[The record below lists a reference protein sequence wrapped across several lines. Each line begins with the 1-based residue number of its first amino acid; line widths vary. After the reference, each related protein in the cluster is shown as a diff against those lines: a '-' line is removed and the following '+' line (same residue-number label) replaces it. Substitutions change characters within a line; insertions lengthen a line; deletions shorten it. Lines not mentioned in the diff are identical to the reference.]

1 MLKRLLISI
10 LAVLSMACAVAAQE
24 LDVEKYTIN
33 AKIDFKASALDAQAQ
48 LQLFNPAS
56 TSKPKIYLRLTKQ
69 AKVSQVTLG
78 GAPVQHDTSEDRRFT
93 GLNIVTVTPS
103 NSIPPGGRIT
113 VGVNYRLEVPDS
125 TALLSIYSGEVLM
138 LPEAVWFPAPS
149 TPFAIYGA
157 NTAPFALN
165 VSASSSHPGFR
176 VASAGRAKAEGAA
189 FSFEELANSLPFIV
203 AGNYEGPVESEHGG
217 IKISIYLQP
226 GLGALNAGSP

>member
-56 TSKPKIYLRLTKQ
+56 SSKPKIYLRLTKQ
-69 AKVSQVTLG
+69 AKVSQVTLA

-93 GLNIVTVTPS
+93 GLSIITITPNS
-103 NSIPPGGRIT
+103 SIPPGGRIT
-113 VGVNYRLEVPDS
+113 VGVNYRLEAPDS
-125 TALLSIYSGEVLM
+125 TALLSIYPGEVLM
-138 LPEAVWFPAPS
+138 LPESVWFPAPS

-165 VSASSSHPGFR
+165 VSAAGKRPGLR
-176 VASAGRAKAEGAA
+176 VASAGRARVEGQS
-189 FSFEELANSLPFIV
+189 FSFEESANSLPFIV
-203 AGNYEGPVESEHGG
+203 AGDYDAPVESEHG
-217 IKISIYLQP
+217 
-226 GLGALNAGSP
+226 